1 MKPNLGRLC
10 LSLYVCLAVVLFPVS
25 PPAIGQDRTGYGQE
39 ALRTVRE
46 TVDASMLELA
56 ERGAFAEPGSTPVTI
71 EAPAEIRYDLGAVI
85 DPADDASAGLSVLA
99 VLPGSA
105 AQAMGLTAGDRLLS
119 LNGLDLQQ
127 GSTSTSSLR
136 EAMAESFGALELVV
150 ARGES
155 KLTLVGQAHPI
166 LIPAYTLDI
175 AALPK
180 GCGRVSTFPGM
191 ARSEQLFPVNLRR
204 IDDAEV
210 VRGQVD
216 SHRLDSGRHRLMLA
230 ELIPPV
236 ELNSIEQ
243 RQRSQLRQRRLAEFK
258 YFDLDVVPG
267 FTYYLAARLLDPP
280 RDVIN
285 NRHWQPVIWRIKK
298 ESCR

>member
-1 MKPNLGRLC
+1 MKHNAGQ
-10 LSLYVCLAVVLFPVS
+10 LSLSLCVCLAVVLFPVS
-25 PPAIGQDRTGYGQE
+25 RPAVGQDRTGHDQDV
-39 ALRTVRE
+39 LQTVRE
-46 TVDASMLELA
+46 TVDASLLDLA

-85 DPADDASAGLSVLA
+85 DPARDDSAGLNVLA
-99 VLPGSA
+99 VLPGSS

-119 LNGLDLQQ
+119 LNGLDLRQ
-127 GSTSTSSLR
+127 GFASASSLR
-136 EAMAESFGALELVV
+136 EAMAETFGALELVV

-155 KLTLVGQAHPI
+155 KLTLVGQAYPV
-166 LIPAYTLDI
+166 LMPAYKLEI
-175 AALPK
+175 AAPPD

-191 ARSEQLFPVNLRR
+191 ARSEHLFPVNLRR
-204 IDDAEV
+204 IDDVEV
-210 VRGQVD
+210 IRGQAD
-216 SHRLDSGRHRLMLA
+216 SHRLDGGRHRLMLA

-243 RQRSQLRQRRLAEFK
+243 RQRSQLAQRRLAEFK

-285 NRHWQPVIWRIKK
+285 NQHWEPVIWRIKK

>member
-1 MKPNLGRLC
+1 MKHNAGRLS
-10 LSLYVCLAVVLFPVS
+10 LSLCACLAVALSPVS
-25 PPAIGQDRTGYGQE
+25 PPAIGQDRTGHDQD

-46 TVDASMLELA
+46 TVDAGMLDLA
-56 ERGAFAEPGSTPVTI
+56 ERGVFAEPGNTPVTI
-71 EAPAEIRYDLGAVI
+71 EAAAEVRYDLGAVI
-85 DPADDASAGLSVLA
+85 DPAGDGSAGLSVLA

-127 GSTSTSSLR
+127 GRASTSALR
-136 EAMAESFGALELVV
+136 DAMAESFGALELVV

-155 KLTLVGQAHPI
+155 KLTVLGQANPV
-166 LIPAYTLDI
+166 LIPAYKLEI
-175 AALPK
+175 AAPAN

-204 IDDAEV
+204 IDDVEV
-210 VRGQVD
+210 IRGQAD
-216 SHRLDSGRHRLMLA
+216 SHRLDAGRHRLMLA

-243 RQRSQLRQRRLAEFK
+243 RQRSQLSQRRLAEFK

-267 FTYYLAARLLDPP
+267 FTYYLAAKLLDPP

-285 NRHWQPVIWRIKK
+285 NRHWEPVIWRIKK